1 MAIIGYVDNI
11 PVFDTPIEALQY
23 GNTNGLVGY
32 HTHNINGVVG
42 YMAGPTHGQAASGSQ
57 GSMTSNFISTGSNST
72 PEGGSS
78 SGSQGAPSFDGGEKG
93 GY

>member
-11 PVFDTPIEALQY
+11 PVFETPIEALQY

-57 GSMTSNFISTGSNST
+57 GSMTSNFISTGSSST
-72 PEGGSS
+72 PEGSSS
-78 SGSQGAPSFDGGEKG
+78 SGSQGAPSFGGGEKG

>member
-1 MAIIGYVDNI
+1 MV
-11 PVFDTPIEALQY
+11 TPR
-23 GNTNGLVGY
+23 
-32 HTHNINGVVG
+32 
-42 YMAGPTHGQAASGSQ
+42 Q

-78 SGSQGAPSFDGGEKG
+78 SGSQGAPSFGGGEKG

>member
-42 YMAGPTHGQAASGSQ
+42 YMAGPTHGHAASG
-57 GSMTSNFISTGSNST
+57 
-72 PEGGSS
+72 
-78 SGSQGAPSFDGGEKG
+78 
-93 GY
+93 

>member
-32 HTHNINGVVG
+32 HTHNINGVIG

-57 GSMTSNFISTGSNST
+57 GSMTSNFISTGSSST
-72 PEGGSS
+72 TEGGSS
-78 SGSQGAPSFDGGEKG
+78 SGSQGAPSFGGGEKG

>member
-11 PVFDTPIEALQY
+11 PVFDTPTEALQY

-32 HTHNINGVVG
+32 HTHNINGVIG
-42 YMAGPTHGQAASGSQ
+42 YMAGPTHGQAASSSQ
-57 GSMTSNFISTGSNST
+57 GSMTSNFIGTGSNT
-72 PEGGSS
+72 
-78 SGSQGAPSFDGGEKG
+78 SQG

>member
-11 PVFDTPIEALQY
+11 PVYDSAVEALQY
-23 GNTNGLVGY
+23 GNNNGLVGY

-42 YMAGPTHGQAASGSQ
+42 FMAGPTHGVAASSSQ
-57 GSMTSNFISTGSNST
+57 GSLTSNFISTGGST
-72 PEGGSS
+72 SSGGLSS
-78 SGSQGAPSFDGGEKG
+78 SSQGAPPFNAGGEKG

>member
-11 PVFDTPIEALQY
+11 PVFDTPMEALQY

-32 HTHNINGVVG
+32 HTHNINGVIG

-57 GSMTSNFISTGSNST
+57 GSMTSNFISTGGST
-72 PEGGSS
+72 SSGGSS
-78 SGSQGAPSFDGGEKG
+78 SSSQGAPSFGGGEKG

>member
-11 PVFDTPIEALQY
+11 PVFDTPMEALQY

-32 HTHNINGVVG
+32 HTHNINGVIG

-57 GSMTSNFISTGSNST
+57 GSMTSNFISTGSSST
-72 PEGGSS
+72 PEGGSNG
-78 SGSQGAPSFDGGEKG
+78 GSQGAPSFGGGEKG

>member
-11 PVFDTPIEALQY
+11 PVFETPIEALQY

-57 GSMTSNFISTGSNST
+57 GSMTSNFISTGSSST
-72 PEGGSS
+72 PEGSSS
-78 SGSQGAPSFDGGEKG
+78 SGSQGAPSFGSGEKG